1 MTEGRTSLAG
11 NRVLWV
17 VVALFAAS
25 LLVRGA
31 YLVASTGVDAPL
43 SGDEPDYHG
52 IAASFLRGDGWTDP
66 AGNLSYRPPLLPFQL
81 MLLYGV
87 AGPDPVAARW
97 AMVAVSSLIAPLLY
111 LEARSLV
118 HRRDGIAL
126 LGAAAWVLYPP
137 AIWYA
142 GRVVTENMAAILVL
156 GGLGAYLWA
165 ARSGSA
171 WAAAFTG
178 TLWALAALNQPTLLL
193 LPLALVSAQVVLG
206 RLGRIDWSWP
216 HLRWGLA
223 LACFALVMTPW
234 TVRNY
239 VEHGVIMPTTSGL
252 GWLML
257 MSNGTLQHQTVQAGG
272 YFKNPE
278 LVRARAE
285 GNSEAAR
292 DAIGRRLALDELR
305 ENWRLLPR
313 PLVNRAIN
321 FWTPRPDPFDSSWT
335 RNDWIML
342 AVWGPALVLFAT
354 SSFLRSWR
362 QNWPALTVV
371 VYAFVFVLPFWGTPR
386 FRFPVDPIIIIG
398 ASVGLTELLGGLSSV
413 RQRLSAVATWRAGLR
428 RTRSQGT
435 TGPCR

>member
-1 MTEGRTSLAG
+1 
-11 NRVLWV
+11 
-17 VVALFAAS
+17 
-25 LLVRGA
+25 
-31 YLVASTGVDAPL
+31 
-43 SGDEPDYHG
+43 
-52 IAASFLRGDGWTDP
+52 
-66 AGNLSYRPPLLPFQL
+66 
-81 MLLYGV
+81 
-87 AGPDPVAARW
+87 
-97 AMVAVSSLIAPLLY
+97 MVAVSSLIAPLLY
-111 LEARSLV
+111 LVARSLV

-142 GRVVTENMAAILVL
+142 GGVVTENMAAILVL

-171 WAAAFTG
+171 WAAVVTG
-178 TLWALAALNQPTLLL
+178 ALWALAALNRPTFLL
-193 LPLALVSAQVVLG
+193 LPLALASAQVVLG

-216 HLRWGLA
+216 PLRWGLA
-223 LACFALVMTPW
+223 FACFALVMTPW

-239 VEHGVIMPTTSGL
+239 VEHRVIMPTTSGL

-272 YFKNPE
+272 YFKNPD

-285 GNSEAAR
+285 GNSEAER

-313 PLVNRAIN
+313 PLVNRAVN

-362 QNWPALTVV
+362 HNWPALTVI
-371 VYAFVFVLPFWGTPR
+371 VYAFVFALPFWGTPR
-386 FRFPVDPIIIIG
+386 FRFPVDPIVIIG

-413 RQRLSAVATWRAGLR
+413 RQRLSAVAGWWGR
-428 RTRSQGT
+428 
-435 TGPCR
+435 P